1 MTERLQAGFLDRVFN
16 STIGLPQQLIWRI
29 WRAIEDDEIDLFSE
43 KGLLD
48 AALLPGVGMFDDH
61 KEDVMPDY
69 MAEQLKLADKGES
82 GFGSQIS
89 AAILSD
95 PLTYMTGGLS
105 ALGKLGKAASTSA
118 RVPVLKQVLRESAK
132 ANKTNLND
140 LFKRMSPEDLVGH
153 IDTAAQRVS
162 GKLDRQAMRQHKRL
176 LKMKQQITGNVV
188 DAQARHQRA
197 VLRSG
202 ATGPAAPLSVAD
214 ALTYTRDRQI
224 SLGLPIL
231 HRWGAKWDIPKDHQS
246 WWQLFKEGSNRGGTA
261 LARATMLNKMSG
273 IPGIGSHL
281 KGVVAPLQN
290 LRVGWKVGGESR
302 WGMQRGQ
309 DLDPEVLEQYGRWLS
324 PDGAAPIARS
334 VAKAVEKQGGDVNK
348 VIARMQAVYEKSIT
362 TRNMSHEDALK
373 ASFRDIKAGYKSES
387 GTALYGRLT
396 GRNADNEFFPNFGP
410 GASKGKAAIPGLV
423 NKLMAEHA
431 KASKLHQQGL
441 TTIAPVETALGKL
454 DKAFELSRAELKPV
468 YEMVAGAAY
477 ETGKA
482 FKKVTNTIFR
492 TGQSS
497 ALGEREYAKFLTNV
511 ARDNAHVEAL
521 AKSLYTKLRKLSDNP
536 NFPLSQKDVT
546 KLVGKMTE
554 LDALPGEIAASFRAA
569 ELNPENSARIMR
581 SMDNFF
587 KRQRA
592 TLVTFEKMLKQGGI
606 TDGPMRQK
614 LVDAM
619 DQEIFPFIEK
629 MGAKQSYLA
638 RFNRRIANQSE
649 VVDVFTPQ
657 QQSLMLRA
665 NNAHRL
671 VGVELPLTPG
681 QVAASKLVGPD
692 AFTALG
698 QAQRGAPEAAMLRA
712 QKLAAGDLF
721 KPLEDIGDLTH
732 RLTEDLATGGYNAVK
747 EKLKRSL
754 RYLKNPVAFKAQA
767 MNFDVATNA
776 RVVGVDANDYLKQL
790 QAAMGQY
797 ADAHAALPVYNE
809 AQELARDAAVALG
822 RQHFDTALKKLER
835 LQREIDKGADSW
847 TKFTRKNLSET
858 GAKSVQPKVMLS
870 RFDGRQLGTL
880 TNDELDSALTE
891 IERAGMRDMT
901 PAEIAKAAEEM
912 PAIQDMLQQ
921 QRNLGND
928 LTVPELLAVLGR
940 SGKGNRIVSK
950 DVTTRV
956 PLWKKT
962 DNNWT
967 LKQAQQLSER
977 WGYDIVATPVFPAGK
992 KGLSKR
998 AQNLKTFRAVSRHA
1012 DGPVVEEASSLGGL
1026 MDLLR
1031 RKLNTSPQYSKKYGP
1046 GLPRASELKTAKKN
1060 IKVAS
1065 DDIER
1070 ARKLLTAE
1078 ERKVLAGKSK
1088 RFDDA
1093 TLPEG
1098 AAQHNKRLTELRRR
1112 RGLKSDDPLFEQVI
1126 TPTKRKLTKAVAPPR
1141 ASDEFKVFLERA
1153 GLQLDEGQLSDFAL
1167 NYARGRILL
1176 GEVASAAKRYQRAG
1190 KPLEVDQTILKDLEA
1205 HVAASGAAIRG
1216 VMEAHLPGEFVEIM
1230 DTARQISGAS
1240 FEAAK
1245 ASGVWAPGSP
1255 IAYLPRFFNKAGR
1268 ARIAR
1273 IVDDVDQTDGAI
1285 LARLGVSQSQYYK
1298 RHMDEMTVDDLN
1310 DFYSE
1315 LGVAMNE
1322 TGASPALRVFH
1333 KQLDKEMEAAGI
1345 GIGGVAKKLP
1355 FVKGERV
1362 ETDPF
1367 LSLVQRWGVA
1377 QQDSNLE
1384 QYFDSMLA
1392 ASTGKNGESLMMG
1405 GRIIGIV
1412 DDTGNVQQVSRLT
1425 TKLKSVKRGK
1435 NVEDKALKEVVET
1448 TDYTPKSF
1456 VIELDDGTR
1465 QTIDNSMLNE
1475 TGFGMLALGHAP
1487 QTLAE
1492 GVKMTTGKL
1501 FTRASLR
1508 SDLHNSLFKAP
1519 LGTREAADML
1529 GKHVVFGHGHN
1540 ITGLVKSAAQVHKV
1554 TPPALRMFDALNYGI
1569 KSFQTIFRLPFH
1581 IANLSSG
1588 VFQAHLAGA
1597 SPKNLMAS
1605 YLDTMRFMF
1614 GNQEFSKHVSMAT
1627 DMMDVGGNTVSRGIS
1642 NLLKGDRTAIQQATQ
1657 QHGDGALAAFLSK
1670 QDPVKAAQLDQFE
1683 DLTIKLQDGTEID
1696 MAEFVQVAG
1705 EMQLY
1710 GTFASS
1716 LTRGSRGVADNL
1728 MRIKMNA
1735 MEPSYGGLFKTGR
1748 KLMEKGANVAET
1760 SEVLNRTATA
1770 LALVR
1775 EGHPMKRAIEI
1786 AKEAHVPYE
1795 KLTPFEKNVMKRF
1808 SVYYT
1813 FPRHYM
1819 PWAWTR
1825 FMEDPAK
1832 LSSLTHFIRDQ
1843 KLVTTQE
1850 GKPNLV
1856 AGQYRFDLSRLNAN
1870 LEAAGLVAAFADRIL
1885 MPMAEA
1891 MPGID
1896 AMDERRMRAMY
1907 SDAGITAIGGLASV
1921 MLPGTDN
1928 FFGDPSRGVP
1938 GKGAFEEAA
1947 DLVWP
1952 LKYLNMMLGKRPF
1965 PSEESPFVDYTP
1977 MESLITSNVFGPGVR
1992 KVREKHEVVR
2002 ANLAYRRMIKQLQ
2015 LRAAATEDRSHRQ
2028 RLIDRAQD
2036 LSNGLRQ
2043 LVNESSQKVF
2053 Q

>member
-1 MTERLQAGFLDRVFN
+1 MSERLQAGFLDRVFN

-29 WRAIEDDEIDLFSE
+29 WRALEDDNIDLFSE
-43 KGLLD
+43 KGLFD
-48 AALLPGVGMFDDH
+48 AALLPVVGVFDDH

-69 MAEQLKLADKGES
+69 MAEQLKFADKNES
-82 GFGSQIS
+82 GFGSQIT

-105 ALGKLGKAASTSA
+105 ALGKLGKAASTST
-118 RVPVLKQVLRESAK
+118 RVPALKEVLREAAT
-132 ANKTNLND
+132 ANKTNLD
-140 LFKRMSPEDLVGH
+140 ELFKRMSPDDFVSH
-153 IDTAAQRVS
+153 IDTASQRVA
-162 GKLDRQAMRQHKRL
+162 GKLDKQAVRQHKSL
-176 LKMKQQITGNVV
+176 LKMKQQIVGNVA
-188 DAQARHQRA
+188 DAQARHQRNA
-197 VLRSG
+197 LRSG
-202 ATGPAAPLSVAD
+202 ATGPAAPMTVAD

-231 HRWGAKWDIPKDHQS
+231 HRWGAKWDIPTDHQS

-273 IPGIGSHL
+273 MPGVGTHL
-281 KGVVAPLQN
+281 KGLVAPIQN

-309 DLDPEVLEQYGRWLS
+309 ELDPEVLEQYGRWLS
-324 PDGAAPIARS
+324 PDGAAPVARS
-334 VAKAVEKQGGDVNK
+334 VAKAVEKQGGDVGK
-348 VIARMQAVYEKSIT
+348 VIQRMQAIYERSIT
-362 TRNMSHEDALK
+362 MRNMSHEDALK
-373 ASFRDIKAGYKSES
+373 TAFRDIKAGYKSES
-387 GTALYGRLT
+387 GAALYGRLT
-396 GRNADNEFFPNFGP
+396 GRTADNDFFPNFGP
-410 GASKGKAAIPGLV
+410 GSSKGKAAIPALV

-441 TTIAPVETALGKL
+441 TTIAPVQTELGKL

-468 YEMVAGAAY
+468 YEMVANATY
-477 ETGKA
+477 ETGKT
-482 FKKVTNTIFR
+482 FRKVWNTVFR

-497 ALGEREYAKFLTNV
+497 ALGEREYTKFLANV

-536 NFPLSQKDVT
+536 NFSLSQKDVT
-546 KLVGKMTE
+546 KLVGKLTE

-569 ELNPENSARIMR
+569 ELNPENSTRIMR

-587 KRQRA
+587 KRQRS

-606 TDGPMRQK
+606 TDSATRQK

-629 MGAKQSYLA
+629 INAKQSYLA

-649 VVDVFTPQ
+649 FVDVFTPQ
-657 QQSLMLRA
+657 QELLMRRA

-721 KPLEDIGDLTH
+721 KPLEDVGDLTH
-732 RLTEDLATGGYNAVK
+732 RLTEDLASGGYNAVK

-754 RYLKNPVAFKAQA
+754 RNLKHPGFKAQA
-767 MNFDVATNA
+767 MNFDVGRNA
-776 RVVGVDANDYLKQL
+776 RAVGVDPNDYLKQL
-790 QAAMGQY
+790 QASMGQY

-822 RQHFDTALKKLER
+822 QQKFATAVKKLEK
-835 LQREIDKGADSW
+835 LQKEIDKGAESW
-847 TKFTRKNLSET
+847 AKFTRKNLSET
-858 GAKSVQPKVMLS
+858 GPKNVQPKVMFG
-870 RFDGRQLGTL
+870 RFDGKQLGTL
-880 TNDELDSALTE
+880 TNDELDSALAE
-891 IERAGMRDMT
+891 IERAGMRDMA

-912 PAIQDMLQQ
+912 PAIQDMLHQQ
-921 QRNLGND
+921 SKLGND
-928 LTVPELLAVLGR
+928 ITVPELLAVLGR
-940 SGKGNRIVSK
+940 SGKGDRLVSK
-950 DVTTRV
+950 QVTERV

-962 DNNWT
+962 DNRWT

-1031 RKLNTSPQYSKKYGP
+1031 RKLNSSPGYSKKYGP

-1060 IKVAS
+1060 IKIAGEDV
-1065 DDIER
+1065 ER

-1078 ERKVLAGKSK
+1078 ERKVLAGK
-1088 RFDDA
+1088 RQMFDDA
-1093 TLPEG
+1093 VLPEG
-1098 AAQHNKRLTELRRR
+1098 AALHNKRLTELRRR
-1112 RGLKSDDPLFEQVI
+1112 RGLKSDDALFEQAI
-1126 TPTKRKLTKAVAPPR
+1126 IPTKRKITKAVAPPR

-1153 GLQLDEGQLSDFAL
+1153 GLQLDEGQLSDFAI

-1190 KPLEVDQTILKDLEA
+1190 QPLQVDPTILKDLEA

-1216 VMEAHLPGEFVEIM
+1216 VIEAHLPGEFVEVM

-1255 IAYLPRFFNKAGR
+1255 IAYLPRFFNKSAR

-1310 DFYSE
+1310 DFYGE
-1315 LGVAMNE
+1315 LSVAMNE
-1322 TGASPALRVFH
+1322 LGSSPKLRVFH

-1355 FVKGERV
+1355 FVKGERI

-1377 QQDSNLE
+1377 QQDSNL
-1384 QYFDSMLA
+1384 QHYFDSMLS

-1425 TKLKSVKRGK
+1425 TKLKSVKRAKGA
-1435 NVEDKALKEVVET
+1435 EDKALQEVVET

-1456 VIELDDGTR
+1456 IIELDDGTR

-1487 QTLAE
+1487 ETLAE

-1581 IANLSSG
+1581 VANLSSG

-1605 YLDTMRFMF
+1605 YMDTMRFMF
-1614 GNQEFSKHVSMAT
+1614 GNQEFSKSVSMAT
-1627 DMMDVGGNTVSRGIS
+1627 DMMDVGGDTVSRGFV
-1642 NLLKGDRTAIQQATQ
+1642 NLLRGERTAIQQASQ
-1657 QHGDGALAAFLSK
+1657 QHGDGALAAFLAK
-1670 QDPVKAAQLDQFE
+1670 QDPAKAAQLDQFE
-1683 DLTIKLQDGTEID
+1683 NLTIKTRDGTEID

-1735 MEPSYGGLFKTGR
+1735 MEPSYGGLFKAGR
-1748 KLMEKGANVAET
+1748 KLMEKGANIAET

-1775 EGHPMKRAIEI
+1775 EGHPIKRAIEI

-1832 LSSLTHFIRDQ
+1832 LASLTHFIRDQ

-1885 MPMAEA
+1885 MPLAEQ

-1907 SDAGITAIGGLASV
+1907 SEAGISAIGGLASV

-1928 FFGDPSRGVP
+1928 FLGDPSRGIP
-1938 GKGAFEEAA
+1938 GRGAFEEAA

-1952 LKYLNMMLGKRPF
+1952 LKYLNMVLGKRPF
-1965 PSEESPFVDYTP
+1965 PNEESPFVDYTP

-1992 KVREKHEVVR
+1992 KVREKHEIVR
-2002 ANLAYRRMIKQLQ
+2002 ANLAYRRTIKQLQ
-2015 LRAAATEDRSHRQ
+2015 LRAAATEDRSQRQ

-2043 LVNESSQKVF
+2043 LIGESEQKVL

>member
-1 MTERLQAGFLDRVFN
+1 MSERLQAGFLDRVFN

-29 WRAIEDDEIDLFSE
+29 WRALEDDEIDLFSE
-43 KGLLD
+43 KGLFD
-48 AALLPGVGMFDDH
+48 AALLPVVGVFDDH

-69 MAEQLKLADKGES
+69 MAEQLKFAAKNES
-82 GFGSQIS
+82 GFGSQIT

-105 ALGKLGKAASTSA
+105 ALGKLGKAASTST
-118 RVPVLKQVLRESAK
+118 RVPALKEVLRETAI
-132 ANKTNLND
+132 ANKTNLD
-140 LFKRMSPEDLVGH
+140 GLFKSMSPEDFVSH

-162 GKLDRQAMRQHKRL
+162 GKLDRQAVRQHKQLR
-176 LKMKQQITGNVV
+176 KMKQQIVGNVA

-202 ATGPAAPLSVAD
+202 ATGPAAPMTVAD
-214 ALTYTRDRQI
+214 ALTYTRDRQV

-231 HRWGAKWDIPKDHQS
+231 HRWGAKWDIPTDHQS
-246 WWQLFKEGSNRGGTA
+246 WWKLFKEGSNRGGTA

-273 IPGIGSHL
+273 IPGVGTHL
-281 KGVVAPLQN
+281 KGLVAPIQN

-309 DLDPEVLEQYGRWLS
+309 ELDPEVLEQYGRWLS

-334 VAKAVEKQGGDVNK
+334 VAKAIEKQGGDVDK
-348 VIARMQAVYEKSIT
+348 VIQRMQAIYERSIT
-362 TRNMSHEDALK
+362 MRNMSHEDALK
-373 ASFRDIKAGYKSES
+373 AAFRDIKAGYKSES

-441 TTIAPVETALGKL
+441 TTVAPIQTELGKL

-482 FKKVTNTIFR
+482 FKKVVNTIFR

-497 ALGEREYAKFLTNV
+497 SLGEREYAKFLTNV

-536 NFPLSQKDVT
+536 NFSLSQKDVT
-546 KLVGKMTE
+546 KLVAKLTE
-554 LDALPGEIAASFRAA
+554 LDALPGEISASFRAA

-587 KRQRA
+587 KRQRS
-592 TLVTFEKMLKQGGI
+592 TLVMFEKMLKQGGI

-629 MGAKQSYLA
+629 INAKQSYLA

-657 QQSLMLRA
+657 QQLLMRRA

-671 VGVELPLTPG
+671 VGVDLPLTPG
-681 QVAASKLVGPD
+681 QVAASKVVGPD

-698 QAQRGAPEAAMLRA
+698 EAQRGAPEAAMLRA

-721 KPLEDIGDLTH
+721 KPLEDVGDLTH

-747 EKLKRSL
+747 EKLQRSL
-754 RYLKNPVAFKAQA
+754 RNLRHPGFKAQA
-767 MNFDVATNA
+767 MNFDVINNA
-776 RVVGVDANDYLKQL
+776 RAAGVDANDYLKQL
-790 QAAMGQY
+790 QASMGQY

-822 RQHFDTALKKLER
+822 RQQFDTAIKKLEK

-847 TKFTRKNLSET
+847 AKFTRKNLSET
-858 GAKSVQPKVMLS
+858 GPMNVQPKVMFS

-880 TNDELDSALTE
+880 TNDELDSALAE

-928 LTVPELLAVLGR
+928 LTAAELIAVLGR

-950 DVTTRV
+950 EVTTRV
-956 PLWKKT
+956 PLWAKT
-962 DNNWT
+962 DNRWT
-967 LKQAQQLSER
+967 LKQAQRLAER
-977 WGYDIVATPVFPAGK
+977 WGYDIVMTPVFSVGAGV
-992 KGLSKR
+992 LSKR
-998 AQNLKTFRAVSRHA
+998 MQNLKTFRAVSRHSGA
-1012 DGPVVEEASSLGGL
+1012 PVVEEASSLGGI

-1031 RKLNTSPQYSKKYGP
+1031 RKLNTSPEYSKKYGP
-1046 GLPRASELKTAKKN
+1046 GLPRASEVKTANKN
-1060 IKVAS
+1060 IKIAG

-1078 ERKVLAGKSK
+1078 ERKVLAGKQQM
-1088 RFDDA
+1088 FDDA
-1093 TLPEG
+1093 VLPEG
-1098 AAQHNKRLTELRRR
+1098 AALHNSRLTELRRR
-1112 RGLKSDDPLFEQVI
+1112 RGLKSDDPLFEQAI
-1126 TPTKRKLTKAVAPPR
+1126 IPTKRKITKAVAPPR
-1141 ASDEFKVFLERA
+1141 TSDEFKVFLERA
-1153 GLQLDEGQLSDFAL
+1153 GLQLDEGQLSDFAI

-1176 GEVASAAKRYQRAG
+1176 GEVAAAAKRYQRAG
-1190 KPLEVDQTILKDLEA
+1190 KPLEVDPTILKDLEA

-1216 VMEAHLPGEFVEIM
+1216 VVEAHLPGEFVEIM

-1255 IAYLPRFFNKAGR
+1255 IAYLPRFFNKNAR

-1310 DFYSE
+1310 DFYGE
-1315 LGVAMNE
+1315 LSVAMNE
-1322 TGASPALRVFH
+1322 LGASPKLRVFH

-1355 FVKGERV
+1355 FVKGERI

-1377 QQDSNLE
+1377 QQDSNL
-1384 QYFDSMLA
+1384 QHYFDSMLS

-1412 DDTGNVQQVSRLT
+1412 DDTGNVQQVNRLT

-1435 NVEDKALKEVVET
+1435 DVEDKALQEVVET

-1456 VIELDDGTR
+1456 IIELDDGTR

-1487 QTLAE
+1487 ETLAE

-1569 KSFQTIFRLPFH
+1569 KSFQTIFRIPFH
-1581 IANLSSG
+1581 VANLSSG

-1605 YLDTMRFMF
+1605 YMDTMRFMF

-1627 DMMDVGGNTVSRGIS
+1627 DMMDVSGDTVSRGFR
-1642 NLLKGDRTAIQQATQ
+1642 NLLKGERTAIQQATQ
-1657 QHGDGALAAFLSK
+1657 QHGDGSLAAFLGK

-1735 MEPSYGGLFKTGR
+1735 MEPSYGGLFKAGR

-1775 EGHPMKRAIEI
+1775 EGHPIKRAIEI

-1819 PWAWTR
+1819 PWAWSR

-1832 LSSLTHFIRDQ
+1832 LASLTHFIRDQ

-1870 LEAAGLVAAFADRIL
+1870 LEAAGLVAAFADRML
-1885 MPMAEA
+1885 MPLAEQV
-1891 MPGID
+1891 PGID

-1907 SDAGITAIGGLASV
+1907 SEAGISAIGGLASV
-1921 MLPGTDN
+1921 MLPGTDY
-1928 FFGDPSRGVP
+1928 FFGDPSRGIP
-1938 GKGAFEEAA
+1938 GRGAFEEAA

-1952 LKYLNMMLGKRPF
+1952 LKYLNMMLGRRPM
-1965 PSEESPFVDYTP
+1965 PNEESPFVDYTP

-2015 LRAAATEDRSHRQ
+2015 LRAAATEDRSKRQ

-2043 LVNESSQKVF
+2043 LVGESQQKMF